1 MPCHLHVYQEMPFR
15 MTSKKGHVVLV
26 NKGKWGSILQSN
38 SQYLMWCHTQD
49 WILDL
54 YKTDTIIHT
63 KLSYSTQDDVIGE
76 MFITQTD
83 LDARK
88 FGYFRFCTVIFGCL
102 LGILLLRTLYFF
114 IDHNF

>member
-1 MPCHLHVYQEMPFR
+1 
-15 MTSKKGHVVLV
+15 
-26 NKGKWGSILQSN
+26 
-38 SQYLMWCHTQD
+38 MWCTSCGVTHMKDKLD
-49 WILDL
+49 WTPDL
-54 YKTDTIIHT
+54 FKIDTIIRHT

-76 MFITQTD
+76 MLITQTD

-102 LGILLLRTLYFF
+102 LGILLIRTLYFF